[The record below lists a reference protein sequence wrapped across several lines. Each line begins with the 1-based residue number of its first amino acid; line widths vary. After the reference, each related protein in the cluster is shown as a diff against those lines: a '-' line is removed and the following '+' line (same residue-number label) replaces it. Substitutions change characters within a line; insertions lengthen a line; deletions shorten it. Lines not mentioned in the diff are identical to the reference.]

1 MQQFRQHVRHLR
13 ASSRTRLAIV
23 AAPQI
28 FPLVGPLIVCS
39 PIALALALSFV
50 FQPLLLPRGLRLQ
63 PIELAV
69 ETVAVRGRNRR
80 YASLATTILLLPLLC
95 LLLLLLPI
103 LCLLLL
109 PPLLGLLLLLLLLL
123 WFVGARKPLVTV
135 RSVRVAYLH
144 MNKKDDGV
152 SAPPSRYVRCVTQL
166 GMGVNVQLYAVQNHV

>member
-1 MQQFRQHVRHLR
+1 M
-13 ASSRTRLAIV
+13 
-23 AAPQI
+23 
-28 FPLVGPLIVCS
+28 
-39 PIALALALSFV
+39 
-50 FQPLLLPRGLRLQ
+50 
-63 PIELAV
+63 
-69 ETVAVRGRNRR
+69 AVRGRNRR

-109 PPLLGLLLLLLLLL
+109 PPQLRLLPLLLLLLL
-123 WFVGARKPLVTV
+123 WFVGARKPSVTV
-135 RSVRVAYLH
+135 RSVRVANLH